1 MNLQSLLE
9 AKREEEGG
17 YVPFLLTQIQDA
29 NNNRDDIDI
38 PNVGDEAIDFALP
51 NEDGSEVRLTE
62 LIKSGPVIMSF
73 FRGNFCEFCRLEMKA
88 LHRSYHEFQR
98 YNAILVG
105 ISPAF
110 ISIKS
115 LGETDTTV
123 YSYSILTDVGNK
135 VAAAYG
141 LRYKV
146 SEELENM
153 LIAMGFDLESTFGEA
168 DEYTLTIP
176 ATFVV
181 NTDRKIIFKFA
192 NTDFTK
198 RAEPADIIASLIS
211 ISKS

>member
-1 MNLQSLLE
+1 MNFQSVLD

-17 YVPFLLTQIQDA
+17 YVPFVVKQIQDA
-29 NNNRDDIDI
+29 NNNRVDVDI

-51 NEDGSEVRLTE
+51 NEDGSEVSLTE
-62 LIKSGPVIMSF
+62 LLKTGPVIMSF

-98 YNAILVG
+98 YNATLVG
-105 ISPAF
+105 ISPSF

-115 LGETDTTV
+115 LGEIDTTV

-146 SEELENM
+146 GEELENM
-153 LIAMGFDLESTFGEA
+153 LIAMGTDLNSAFGET
-168 DEYTLTIP
+168 DEHTLSIP

-181 NTDRKIIFKFA
+181 NTDRKIIFKFSD
-192 NTDFTK
+192 TDFTK